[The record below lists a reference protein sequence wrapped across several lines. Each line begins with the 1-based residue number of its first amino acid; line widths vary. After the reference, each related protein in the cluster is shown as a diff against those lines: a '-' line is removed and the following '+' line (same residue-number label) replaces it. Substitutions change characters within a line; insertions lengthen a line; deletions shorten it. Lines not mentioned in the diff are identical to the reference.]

1 MADPLRERPIVLGVT
16 GSIACYKA
24 VDLASKLVQAGS
36 EVDVVMT
43 AAAREFVT
51 PLCFTSITHR
61 PVTGDMWAAS
71 GDARIGHVELAKRA
85 AAVVVAP
92 ATAHTLAKMALGL
105 VDDALLAVLLDTRA
119 PVLVAPAMEQ
129 EMYTATATQTN
140 IATLRSRGVA
150 FIEPEAGRL
159 ASGLTGQG
167 RLAEPDQILG
177 ALRQLLGRG
186 GDLGGRRVVV
196 SAGGTREPIDPVRYI
211 TNRSSGKMG
220 YALAEAARDRGAEV
234 TLISA
239 ASALPPPYGITL
251 VPVASANEM
260 QAAITAATREAH
272 VLLMAAAVSDYRV
285 EAPAASKI
293 KKEPGAARLSIAL
306 AENPDI
312 LAGTHGAFV
321 KVGFAAETDN
331 LLAHA
336 QEKLARKGVDLLVA
350 NDVSEAGS
358 GFGTDTNRVHLL
370 AADGSVEALPLLS
383 KRDVADAILDRVVA
397 LLARR

>member
-24 VDLASKLVQAGS
+24 VDLASKLVQAGA

-43 AAAREFVT
+43 AAAKQFVA
-51 PLCFTSITHR
+51 PLSFTSITHR
-61 PVTGDMWAAS
+61 PVTDDMWAS
-71 GDARIGHVELAKRA
+71 GGDARIGHVELAKRA

-129 EMYTATATQTN
+129 EMYMAAATQAN

-150 FIEPEAGRL
+150 FIEPAAGRL

-167 RLAEPDQILG
+167 RLAEPEQILG
-177 ALRQLLGRG
+177 ALRQLMGRG

-196 SAGGTREPIDPVRYI
+196 SAGGTQEPIDPVRYI

-234 TLISA
+234 TLVSA
-239 ASALPPPYGITL
+239 ASAPPPPYGLAL
-251 VPVASANEM
+251 VPVSTANEM
-260 QAAITAATREAH
+260 QAAITAATRGAH

-285 EAPAASKI
+285 EAPAASKV
-293 KKEPGAARLSIAL
+293 KKEPGAARLSLAL
-306 AENPDI
+306 VENPDI
-312 LAGTHGAFV
+312 LAGTYGAFV

-350 NDVSEAGS
+350 NDVSEADS
-358 GFGTDTNRVHLL
+358 GFGADTNRVHLL

-397 LLARR
+397 LLAQR